1 MVDSF
6 IDIIF
11 VGVCIF
17 VYAAIFISKSKSGG
31 ESSGSDSRGFSRDSA
46 DSEDVEAARRMV
58 AEMRRENSQKPVG
71 GNPCEDFPEDFN
83 RETEYSPGEVFSE
96 SAEFPDIEEDVRRA
110 EDPQVRSAYSRTP
123 EAGENLPSYGQ
134 SRGEPGDS
142 PLGGTAEYFNN
153 RSDSEREYANSAPG
167 VSGAEYGG
175 EPESAGM
182 DEIRQRMET
191 LCARLAELDSKNI
204 QSAHLRGAAHHSA
217 KLPLLTGGS
226 LNLRDA
232 IIASEI
238 ISPPL
243 ALRGQSENEI

>member
-1 MVDSF
+1 MFDSF

-134 SRGEPGDS
+134 SRGEQIG
-142 PLGGTAEYFNN
+142 
-153 RSDSEREYANSAPG
+153 R
-167 VSGAEYGG
+167 
-175 EPESAGM
+175 
-182 DEIRQRMET
+182 
-191 LCARLAELDSKNI
+191 
-204 QSAHLRGAAHHSA
+204 AHV
-217 KLPLLTGGS
+217 
-226 LNLRDA
+226 
-232 IIASEI
+232 
-238 ISPPL
+238 
-243 ALRGQSENEI
+243 